1 MQEKDAEQDKTM
13 MIRFRIK
20 QILDGKALIIPLADE
35 TLIPV
40 PVGLDID
47 QMQYTTFRIDVTPDN
62 LVVDEPWD
70 IEHKTK

>member
-1 MQEKDAEQDKTM
+1 

-40 PVGLDID
+40 PVGLDMD

>member
-1 MQEKDAEQDKTM
+1 M

-40 PVGLDID
+40 PVGLDMD

-62 LVVDEPWD
+62 LIVDEPWD
-70 IEHKTK
+70 IEHNGKKK

>member
-1 MQEKDAEQDKTM
+1 

-40 PVGLDID
+40 PVGLDMD

-62 LVVDEPWD
+62 LIVDEPWD
-70 IEHKTK
+70 IEHNGKKK